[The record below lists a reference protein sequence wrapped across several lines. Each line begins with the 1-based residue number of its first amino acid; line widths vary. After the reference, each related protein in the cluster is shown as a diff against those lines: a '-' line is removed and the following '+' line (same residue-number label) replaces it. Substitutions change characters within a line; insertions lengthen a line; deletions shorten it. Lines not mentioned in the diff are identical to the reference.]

1 MFAVVQIGSKA
12 RRSPCITARIV
23 LPAAGCARST
33 EGAWVSAAAAAVVCR
48 NVRRVAF
55 MASSPWRGVRMPL
68 AGIGAIEARDALRG
82 KRRLPKGARAL
93 AAREEDS
100 GRAGVRHRSRGPC
113 RPEPWERVEG
123 CAGRDALDPNLDGS
137 PSASRARWL
146 HRRQGTGVG

>member
-82 KRRLPKGARAL
+82 KRRLRKALALSLQGRRSQGAQACVIVLAVLAGPSHGKGSRGARDAT
-93 AAREEDS
+93 
-100 GRAGVRHRSRGPC
+100 RSI
-113 RPEPWERVEG
+113 
-123 CAGRDALDPNLDGS
+123 LI
-137 PSASRARWL
+137 
-146 HRRQGTGVG
+146 